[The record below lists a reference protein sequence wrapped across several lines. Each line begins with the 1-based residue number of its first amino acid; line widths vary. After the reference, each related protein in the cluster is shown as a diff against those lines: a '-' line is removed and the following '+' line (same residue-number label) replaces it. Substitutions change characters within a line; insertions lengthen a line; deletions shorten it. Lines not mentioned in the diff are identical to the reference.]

1 MKLNQKMKTTMSL
14 VAAMGTL
21 ALATSANAAITS
33 TVDSGGTFTIST
45 NIAPLGTAAHD
56 DPSPIWDLAPGST
69 INDNI
74 WPSSAFHSGT
84 PRANSGDPTNLWITW
99 GQDYEIDKIGL
110 VHMAGDAKYITVD
123 YQLQSLNSGGN
134 PTVDGDWTP
143 IGSITGN
150 TFRYPEYAIDP
161 VITSGIRLH
170 ITNTGSDGYVRF
182 EEILVQGTA
191 VPEPTT
197 TALLGLG
204 GLALILRRRK

>member
-1 MKLNQKMKTTMSL
+1 MSL
-14 VAAMGTL
+14 VAAMGAI
-21 ALATSANAAITS
+21 ALATSANAAIIS
-33 TVDSGGTFTIST
+33 TVDSGGTFTITT

-56 DPSPIWDLAPGST
+56 DPSPIWDFGPGDT

-74 WPSSAFHSGT
+74 WPSNAFHSG
-84 PRANSGDPTNLWITW
+84 RAREASGDPTNLWITW

-110 VHMAGDAKYITVD
+110 VHIVGADYRAVD
-123 YQLQSLNSGGN
+123 YELQSLNSGGT
-134 PTVDGDWTP
+134 PTVDGDWTT

-150 TFRYPEYAIDP
+150 TFQYPEYAIGP

-170 ITNTGSDGYVRF
+170 ITDPNSRMDGDGFVRF

-191 VPEPTT
+191 VPEPST